1 MFCDRCDWHRCSS
14 GAFSVTDLGVIG
26 ECMLELRNSA
36 DQYKMGFGGDV
47 FNTAVYAV
55 REGLEV
61 TFFSAVGDD
70 HYSNYLLDCWQRERV
85 STATVRVI
93 PSATPSLYIINTDD
107 QGERSFYYWR
117 DASPFKSWLAPGQY
131 VDKLG
136 DELQRCQCVYFS
148 GITLALL
155 SPEQRLL
162 LFGLLKDIRAN
173 GRLVAFDP
181 NYRPR
186 LWQSAGDAMHWFDQA
201 YALSDIAFPS
211 IDDEVLLRGEQSSES
226 IIDRLVNLGLREIVL
241 KNGASGSTVVTPE
254 QTIKIPATHVET
266 VVDTTAAGDS
276 FNGAYF
282 SVRLKGGRVI
292 DAAEAGCK
300 LAAQVIQH
308 SGAIVPTSPA

>member
-1 MFCDRCDWHRCSS
+1 M
-14 GAFSVTDLGVIG
+14 TDLGVIG

-36 DQYKMGFGGDV
+36 GYYEMGFGGDV
-47 FNTAVYAV
+47 FNTAVYAA

-70 HYSNYLLDCWQRERV
+70 HYSSYLLGCWRKERV
-85 STATVRVI
+85 STETVRVI
-93 PSATPSLYIINTDD
+93 PAATPSLYIINTDD
-107 QGERSFYYWR
+107 QGERSFHYWR
-117 DASPFKSWLAPGQY
+117 DASPFKSWLVPGKY

-136 DELQRCQCVYFS
+136 EELQRCKCVYFS

-155 SPEQRLL
+155 NPEQRLL
-162 LFGLLKDIRAN
+162 LFGLLTDMQAN
-173 GRLVAFDP
+173 GGLVAFDP

-186 LWQSAGDAMHWFDQA
+186 LWQSAGDAVYWFDQA

-211 IDDEVLLRGEQSSES
+211 FDDEVLLRGEQSSES
-226 IIDRLVNLGLREIVL
+226 IIGRLVNLGLKEIVL
-241 KNGASGSTVVTPE
+241 KNGGLGSTVVTPE
-254 QTIKIPATHVET
+254 QTVKIPAAHVET

-282 SVRLKGGRVI
+282 SVRLNGGRVI

-300 LAAQVIQH
+300 LAAHVIQH
-308 SGAIVPTSPA
+308 SGAIVQSPLS

>member
-1 MFCDRCDWHRCSS
+1 M
-14 GAFSVTDLGVIG
+14 
-26 ECMLELRNSA
+26 
-36 DQYKMGFGGDV
+36 
-47 FNTAVYAV
+47 
-55 REGLEV
+55 
-61 TFFSAVGDD
+61 
-70 HYSNYLLDCWQRERV
+70 
-85 STATVRVI
+85 I

-155 SPEQRLL
+155 SPAQRLL
-162 LFGLLKDIRAN
+162 LFGLLEDIRAN

-186 LWQSAGDAMHWFDQA
+186 LWQSAVDAIHWFDQA

-226 IIDRLVNLGLREIVL
+226 IIDRLVNLGVREIVL

-292 DAAEAGCK
+292 DAAEAGSK